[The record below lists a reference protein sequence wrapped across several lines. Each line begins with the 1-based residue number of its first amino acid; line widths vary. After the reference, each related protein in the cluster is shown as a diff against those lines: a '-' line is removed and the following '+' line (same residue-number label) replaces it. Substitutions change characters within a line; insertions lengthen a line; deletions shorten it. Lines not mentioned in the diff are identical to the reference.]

1 MSSRAAWRLE
11 TLGFRRVYRY
21 EAGKADW
28 SANGLPVE
36 GTETSIPTAGA
47 AVRGGAPTCR
57 LDDSVAG
64 AAGSARATGWD
75 VCIVTTDDGIVLGRL
90 RGDVLAA
97 ASPDGTKAED
107 VMESGPST
115 IRPDMHLRSMLKRMI
130 DRNVGSVLMTTSDG
144 ALIGVLYREDA
155 ERQVGSLEEE
165 REEQACE
172 CE

>member
-1 MSSRAAWRLE
+1 MSSRAACRLE

-64 AAGSARATGWD
+64 AAGRARSAGWD
-75 VCIVTTDDGIVLGRL
+75 VCIVTTDEGIVLGRL

-97 ASPDGTKAED
+97 ASPEPSFQICLSICFNPHPGRSPGATYNAFLYTQFRSQNLGTIA
-107 VMESGPST
+107 STRITPPSLYSF
-115 IRPDMHLRSMLKRMI
+115 ILI
-130 DRNVGSVLMTTSDG
+130 DRTSS
-144 ALIGVLYREDA
+144 
-155 ERQVGSLEEE
+155 SLFNSS
-165 REEQACE
+165 
-172 CE
+172 